1 MPPGATDAD
10 HVPSEPVRTDVG
22 PLESTTSTLT
32 PVMGAPSVS
41 VTVPDTSAVA
51 GLSRTSSPP
60 HTRVCPSPM
69 TMEST
74 VLSRYPSAVTASV
87 HVPSEGALTSNE
99 PSEPVVPDTDEE
111 PSDSVTVASATGVPS
126 VERTVPD
133 TWRSDALALST
144 ALSAALRSAT
154 RPSYHVW

>member
-1 MPPGATDAD
+1 M
-10 HVPSEPVRTDVG
+10 
-22 PLESTTSTLT
+22 
-32 PVMGAPSVS
+32 
-41 VTVPDTSAVA
+41 
-51 GLSRTSSPP
+51 
-60 HTRVCPSPM
+60 
-69 TMEST
+69 
-74 VLSRYPSAVTASV
+74 
-87 HVPSEGALTSNE
+87 PSEGALTSNE

-133 TWRSDALALST
+133 TWRSAALALST